1 MLNTL
6 CTRVVLAARRRAS
19 RMRGDEAGMSTAE
32 LLANAA
38 LGVGA
43 LVLVWGLMRT
53 LGVDMLSWMR
63 TQIGIG

>member
-1 MLNTL
+1 MHHTL
-6 CTRVVLAARRRAS
+6 LTRIVRFVDDTSRRRP
-19 RMRGDEAGMSTAE
+19 RDEAGMTTAE

-43 LVLVWGLMRT
+43 LVLVWGLMRVI
-53 LGVDMLSWMR
+53 GVDMLSWMR